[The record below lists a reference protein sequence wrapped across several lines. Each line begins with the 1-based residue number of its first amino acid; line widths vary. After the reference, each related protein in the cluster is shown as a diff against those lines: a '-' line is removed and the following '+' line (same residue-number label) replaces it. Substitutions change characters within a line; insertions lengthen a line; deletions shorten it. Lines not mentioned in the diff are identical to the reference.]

1 MNSNSNNIINLLCNI
16 SEKKSENKT
25 LNEIPI
31 SKFKREFLI
40 DYNLNQTLISQKSI
54 EDDDFYFNK
63 NIIMSKEEIDE
74 LRNNLLGNKTNRINN
89 ENPII
94 SNEKNK
100 NLVSYKN
107 GKIKIQQEEE
117 DKKIENN
124 NNDIIKLNHNVTI
137 IYLLILQILSII
149 KKLLI
154 NSNLKISKQFDKNEK
169 KYWFCILKYT
179 YIITVNK
186 LNDKITE
193 IKRIKEN
200 NNSYDKI
207 LKSDI
212 LISKELNIIKSF
224 LESHY
229 K

>member
-1 MNSNSNNIINLLCNI
+1 MSNNITEIKKAMNSNSNNIISLLCNI
-16 SEKKSENKT
+16 SDKFSENKNI
-25 LNEIPI
+25 NEIPI

-63 NIIMSKEEIDE
+63 NIIMSKEEVDE
-74 LRNNLLGNKTNRINN
+74 LRKNLLGNKTNRINI

-94 SNEKNK
+94 NNENNK

-137 IYLLILQILSII
+137 IYLLIL
-149 KKLLI
+149 
-154 NSNLKISKQFDKNEK
+154 
-169 KYWFCILKYT
+169 
-179 YIITVNK
+179 
-186 LNDKITE
+186 
-193 IKRIKEN
+193 
-200 NNSYDKI
+200 
-207 LKSDI
+207 
-212 LISKELNIIKSF
+212 
-224 LESHY
+224 
-229 K
+229 

>member
-1 MNSNSNNIINLLCNI
+1 MSNNITEIKKAMNSNSKNIINLLCNI
-16 SEKKSENKT
+16 SDNFSENKT
-25 LNEIPI
+25 INEIPI

-63 NIIMSKEEIDE
+63 NIIMSKEEVDE
-74 LRNNLLGNKTNRINN
+74 LRKNLLGNKTNRINN

-94 SNEKNK
+94 NNEKNK

-137 IYLLILQILSII
+137 IYLLIL
-149 KKLLI
+149 
-154 NSNLKISKQFDKNEK
+154 
-169 KYWFCILKYT
+169 
-179 YIITVNK
+179 
-186 LNDKITE
+186 
-193 IKRIKEN
+193 
-200 NNSYDKI
+200 
-207 LKSDI
+207 
-212 LISKELNIIKSF
+212 
-224 LESHY
+224 
-229 K
+229 

>member
-63 NIIMSKEEIDE
+63 NIIMSKEEVEE
-74 LRNNLLGNKTNRINN
+74 LRKNLLGNKTNRINN

-117 DKKIENN
+117 EDKKNENN
-124 NNDIIKLNHNVTI
+124 NNEIIKMNHNVTI
-137 IYLLILQILSII
+137 IYLLIL
-149 KKLLI
+149 
-154 NSNLKISKQFDKNEK
+154 
-169 KYWFCILKYT
+169 
-179 YIITVNK
+179 
-186 LNDKITE
+186 
-193 IKRIKEN
+193 
-200 NNSYDKI
+200 
-207 LKSDI
+207 
-212 LISKELNIIKSF
+212 
-224 LESHY
+224 
-229 K
+229 

>member
-1 MNSNSNNIINLLCNI
+1 MNSNSKNIINLLCNI
-16 SEKKSENKT
+16 SDNFYENKT
-25 LNEIPI
+25 INEIPI

-63 NIIMSKEEIDE
+63 NIIMSKEEVDE
-74 LRNNLLGNKTNRINN
+74 LRKNLLGNKTNRINN

-94 SNEKNK
+94 NNEKNK

-154 NSNLKISKQFDKNEK
+154 NSNLKISKQYDKHEK
-169 KYWFCILKYT
+169 KYWFCILKCT